1 MPVEYSISLNGVLS
15 AERDLNQA
23 ALRIESAD
31 VPSADSCEDCVTISD
46 LAAEILAANRA
57 ETAAEANLRV
67 ISMQQELDRQ
77 SLNLFALIGKSGLGR
92 CGQPSKA
99 KRYSTIPFRSR
110 NEPAILNWLIIPE
123 RARG

>member
-23 ALRIESAD
+23 AHRTASAD
-31 VPSADSCEDCVTISD
+31 MPSADSCEDCVTISD

-67 ISMQQELDRQ
+67 ISTQQELDRQ
-77 SLNLFALIGKSGLGR
+77 SLNLFA
-92 CGQPSKA
+92 
-99 KRYSTIPFRSR
+99 
-110 NEPAILNWLIIPE
+110 
-123 RARG
+123 